1 MNANPPLNP
10 APRSAGGAIGRA
22 TRIGIA
28 VNLALAVFKLGAGVA
43 GESQAV
49 VADGIEALLDV
60 FTAALVYAGARLWSR
75 PADDCHPHG
84 HGRIETL
91 FAVGIGLSLVLAAVG
106 IGWRAIATLQEPH
119 GEPPGW
125 IAAAAAL
132 ASIVGKEAL
141 CRWTLGI
148 GRGIRSL
155 ALVAAAW
162 HYRSDALSSIPV
174 LLAVTGA
181 ILFPAWT
188 LLDHLGAVVVSVFIL
203 HAAFRITW
211 PRLKELI
218 DAGAPPEVRKKICDL
233 AAAAHPGVLQVHG
246 VRTRSIGSALQVD
259 LHLVVEGSLS
269 IREGHAIAQEVEDR
283 LVRDIEDVVD
293 VTVHLEPPEEA
304 QPDGVAPAACGRPEG
319 GGP

>member
-1 MNANPPLNP
+1 MNPNLAPKP
-10 APRSAGGAIGRA
+10 ATLSAGGAIGRA

-28 VNLALAVFKLGAGVA
+28 VNSVLAVFKLGAGIA
-43 GESQAV
+43 GGSQAV

-75 PADDCHPHG
+75 PADECHPHG
-84 HGRIETL
+84 HGRIETF
-91 FAVGIGLSLVLAAVG
+91 FAVGIGLSLVFAAVG
-106 IGWRAIATLQEPH
+106 IGWRALVTLQEPH

-125 IAAAAAL
+125 IAAVAAFV
-132 ASIVGKEAL
+132 SIVGKEVL
-141 CRWTLGI
+141 YRWTLGI
-148 GRGIRSL
+148 GREIRSL

-162 HYRSDALSSIPV
+162 HYRSDALSSVPV

-181 ILFPAWT
+181 IVFPAWT
-188 LLDHLGAVVVSVFIL
+188 LLDHLGAVVVSAFIL

-218 DAGAPPEVRKKICDL
+218 DAGAPPEVRKKISDL
-233 AAAAHPGVLQVHG
+233 AAAHPGVLQVHG

-269 IREGHAIAQEVEDR
+269 IREGHAIAQEVEER
-283 LVRDIEDVVD
+283 LVRDIEEVID
-293 VTVHLEPPEEA
+293 VTAHLEPPEEA
-304 QPDGVAPAACGRPEG
+304 QPDGVASAAGARPEG